1 MIFFRDKV
9 SDEMKVT
16 GAEREMGVKIGL
28 HGKEARSLQRL
39 EIKKI
44 TKNKNGQ
51 LQPKLGYK
59 LRLTLHAIRRE

>member
-28 HGKEARSLQRL
+28 NGNEARSLQRL
-39 EIKKI
+39 EIKKNNQKQKWS
-44 TKNKNGQ
+44 TS
-51 LQPKLGYK
+51 
-59 LRLTLHAIRRE
+59 A